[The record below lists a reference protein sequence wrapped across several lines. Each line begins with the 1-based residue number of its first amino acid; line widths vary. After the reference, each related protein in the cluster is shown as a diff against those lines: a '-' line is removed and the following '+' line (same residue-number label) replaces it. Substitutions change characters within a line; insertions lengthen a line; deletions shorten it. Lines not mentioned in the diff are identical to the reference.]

1 MSSTAADEA
10 AMESWLTRLG
20 VDVCLKGA
28 IAVLLETSPRPDTL
42 GAAIEVIVAEL
53 RTTCSRQHPTHLTR
67 SGAEDWTPVAMARSE
82 EVGEERK
89 DDVLVEGDWIRV
101 VVEDNVVRGRQLLLL
116 VPTLAVRSLPHII
129 PPLVGRLALARLTF

>member
-1 MSSTAADEA
+1 
-10 AMESWLTRLG
+10 MESWLTRLG

-116 VPTLAVRSLPHII
+116 YHARC
-129 PPLVGRLALARLTF
+129 ALAPTYNPTSITSILLNRVRLHATP